1 MASKKFKNK
10 YQPKSKET
18 DPTARS
24 TRMMRIIFLILSIM
38 IVLSMVLA
46 ATATFY

>member
-10 YQPKSKET
+10 PQPKEI
-18 DPTARS
+18 DPTVRS
-24 TRMMRIIFLILSIM
+24 TRMMRLIFIILSVM

-46 ATATFY
+46 AVASFY